1 MRNYKAEKE
10 KQFPGNLAKNL
21 AKKNEC
27 VLGFVRLNK

>member
-21 AKKNEC
+21 AKKTNVFW
-27 VLGFVRLNK
+27 VL